1 MARKRGKRQLPTA
14 REAAR
19 TMGKRVAPVLVRP
32 FGAADALLL
41 FLSGALLLLIF
52 FSALLPRLLGY
63 VPYAVT
69 SDSMAPALVR
79 GDLIFAA
86 PVVLEQLEGGE
97 IVAFR
102 TSGGAVTHRVYS
114 VDRGMRALRTK
125 ADSSVFLDPSPVEE
139 GDLLG
144 RIVYKLPLLGYI
156 SLSFGGEGASS

>member
-1 MARKRGKRQLPTA
+1 MARTRGKRQLPTA
-14 REAAR
+14 REAACV
-19 TMGKRVAPVLVRP
+19 MGKRVAPVRVRP
-32 FGAADALLL
+32 FGIPDALLL

-69 SDSMAPALVR
+69 SDSMAPTLAR

-86 PVVLEQLEGGE
+86 PVSLDELEGGE

-102 TSGGAVTHRVYS
+102 TAGGAVTHRVYS
-114 VDRGMRALRTK
+114 VDAASRTLRTK
-125 ADSSVFLDPSPVEE
+125 ADASIFLDASPVEE

-144 RIVYKLPLLGYI
+144 RVVYKLPLLGYI
-156 SLSFGGEGASS
+156 SLSFGGKGASS